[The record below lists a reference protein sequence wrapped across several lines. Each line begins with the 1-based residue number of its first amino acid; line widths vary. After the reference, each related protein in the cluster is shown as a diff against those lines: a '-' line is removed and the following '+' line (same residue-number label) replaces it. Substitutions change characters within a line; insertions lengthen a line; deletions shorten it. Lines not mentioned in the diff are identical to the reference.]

1 MKEDNFD
8 KMLADLI
15 REEEIKLGINSEEF
29 QKKHKEIMELLEKM
43 KKQR

>member
-1 MKEDNFD
+1 MKEDNFN
-8 KMLADLI
+8 KMLTDLI
-15 REEEIKLGINSEEF
+15 REEETKLGINSEEF

>member
-15 REEEIKLGINSEEF
+15 REEETKLGINSEEF